1 MTALRAANLQ
11 FAYQDKVVLDD
22 VSFSLPRGKLI
33 GIVGPNGSGKS
44 TLLKLLARQLPLQR
58 GTVEIHGTSRPQ
70 VVDLKVEDD
79 GGTLTLST
87 QVRVSQTDYGV
98 KLISLFMGAMKV
110 ADDVIIDFR
119 ATHPK

>member
-1 MTALRAANLQ
+1 MTALRAENLH

-58 GTVEIHGTSRPQ
+58 GTVEIHGKPLTHYSLKALARELAFLPQRPSARH
-70 VVDLKVEDD
+70 
-79 GGTLTLST
+79 G
-87 QVRVSQTDYGV
+87 R
-98 KLISLFMGAMKV
+98 
-110 ADDVIIDFR
+110 
-119 ATHPK
+119 

>member
-1 MTALRAANLQ
+1 MTALRAENLH

-58 GTVEIHGTSRPQ
+58 GTVEIHGKPLPDPHATLDSVARSQCSRRDQ
-70 VVDLKVEDD
+70 R
-79 GGTLTLST
+79 SA
-87 QVRVSQTDYGV
+87 S
-98 KLISLFMGAMKV
+98 
-110 ADDVIIDFR
+110 
-119 ATHPK
+119 